1 MAYEVDLSGRRAL
14 VTGGSRGIGRAIAL
28 TLAECGAALAV
39 NFRTRAEEA
48 DAVVRQILSAGGRAI
63 AVGADVSVGAEVSR
77 LAERVA
83 RELGPIDILVNN
95 AGIALEDSSE
105 EAFDRTIAA
114 NLKSAFLLTEAVL
127 PGMRAR
133 HWGRIVNISS
143 AAARGAGLI
152 GVAYNASK
160 AGLEGLTRGYASRAA
175 KDGVTVNAVAP
186 GPIDTEMAAP
196 LKASGVAERIPV
208 GRMGRAEEVAEATV
222 LIVGNGF
229 ITGQTIAVNGGV
241 AFL

>member
-28 TLAECGAALAV
+28 TLAECGAAVAV
-39 NFRTRAEEA
+39 NFRTHAEEA

-63 AVGADVSVGAEVSR
+63 AVGADGDVGAEVSG

-83 RELGPIDILVNN
+83 REFGPIDILVNN

-127 PGMRAR
+127 PGCGRAIGDESSTSPPPR
-133 HWGRIVNISS
+133 RGARGSS
-143 AAARGAGLI
+143 A
-152 GVAYNASK
+152 SPT
-160 AGLEGLTRGYASRAA
+160 TRRRPGSRA
-175 KDGVTVNAVAP
+175 
-186 GPIDTEMAAP
+186 
-196 LKASGVAERIPV
+196 
-208 GRMGRAEEVAEATV
+208 
-222 LIVGNGF
+222 
-229 ITGQTIAVNGGV
+229 
-241 AFL
+241 